1 MFSIRTMKPQD
12 FDEVAE
18 LIYLSTNAWYESK
31 VGHAIFQCRP
41 QDCRLFPEVYEDL
54 DPGCGLVV
62 VSNGSGMIVAS
73 CFFHPRELHMSLGI
87 MNVHPNYF
95 GHGLAGRLLSQIVD
109 EAESRDLPLRLV
121 SSALNLDSFSLYS
134 RFGFSP
140 FAIYQD
146 LILKVPSKGLPEGS
160 HADLPKV
167 REAEIPDLTDIGRV
181 EFEVAGISRE
191 RDYAYFLENQGGIWH
206 TLVSIDKDGIV
217 DGFLTSLDHPA
228 SKMIGPGVAR
238 TAAGAEA
245 LLRAQL
251 DRFRNEQVVFLLPTT
266 ERGLIENAY
275 AMGARNCEL
284 HFGQVLGAAQPV
296 AGVVMPS
303 FLPESA

>member
-1 MFSIRTMKPQD
+1 MFSIRTMVPQD
-12 FDEVAE
+12 FDAVAE
-18 LIYLSTNAWYESK
+18 LIYLSTNAWYEAK
-31 VGHAIFQCRP
+31 LGHSIFQCKP
-41 QDCRLFPEVYEDL
+41 EDCRLFPEVYEDL
-54 DPGCGLVV
+54 DPECGLVAV
-62 VSNGSGMIVAS
+62 NDRTGMIVAS
-73 CFFHPRELHMSLGI
+73 CFSHPREMHLSLGI

-95 GHGLAGRLLSQIVD
+95 GHGLAGRLLDEIVS
-109 EAESRDLPLRLV
+109 EAESRGVPVRLV

-140 FAIYQD
+140 FATYQD

-160 HADLPKV
+160 RDNLPEV
-167 REAEIPDLTDIGRV
+167 RVAEFRDLTDIGRM

-191 RDYAYFLENQGGIWH
+191 QDYAYFLENPGGIWH
-206 TLVSIDKDGIV
+206 TLVSLDEEGIV
-217 DGFLTSLDHPA
+217 DGFLTSVDHPA
-228 SKMIGPGVAR
+228 TKMIGPGAAR
-238 TAAGAEA
+238 SAAAAEA

-251 DRFRNEQVVFLLPTT
+251 DRFRNDQVVFLLPTT
-266 ERGLIENAY
+266 ERSLIENAY

-284 HFGQVLGAAQPV
+284 HFGQVLGDAQPV